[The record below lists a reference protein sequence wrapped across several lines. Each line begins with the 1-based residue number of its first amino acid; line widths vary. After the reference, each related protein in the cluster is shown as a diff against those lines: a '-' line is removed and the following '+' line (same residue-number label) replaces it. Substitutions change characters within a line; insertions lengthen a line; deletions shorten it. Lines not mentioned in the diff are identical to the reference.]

1 MLQVLFI
8 RVCFK
13 MLLYTSLTY
22 EVFDILHRLLLRFQ
36 PLQYYDGWRV
46 SSISL
51 EDQLLMTLMKLKL
64 NLRDLDLGERFG
76 VSRKTASNVVKTV
89 ICALH
94 EVLFVGMIGEG
105 IPSQRKCQ
113 TSTPQCFNDFQGGRL
128 VIDATE
134 ITMDIPVDMNKQ
146 AACYS
151 NYKSRHT
158 VKVLIGVAPNATIV
172 YCSKAYPGSTSDVAL
187 VQHSGL
193 VKLFNPGDLI
203 LADKGFTIH
212 SLLPEGVSLNIPPF
226 LRGKAQ
232 FTREEGEM
240 CRKIAKAR
248 IHVERA
254 NERIKNFAIL
264 NHVSHYYR
272 PFVDKI
278 VQLCCALVNLQAPL
292 LKEMN

>member
-1 MLQVLFI
+1 MA
-8 RVCFK
+8 
-13 MLLYTSLTY
+13 
-22 EVFDILHRLLLRFQ
+22 
-36 PLQYYDGWRV
+36 
-46 SSISL
+46 
-51 EDQLLMTLMKLKL
+51 LMKLKL

-76 VSRKTASNVVKTV
+76 VSRKTVSNVVKTL

-94 EVLFVGMIGEG
+94 EVLFAGMLAEG
-105 IPSQRKCQ
+105 MPSQCKCQ
-113 TSTPQCFNDFQGGRL
+113 SSMPQCFDDFGSGRV

-134 ITMDIPVDMNKQ
+134 ITMDIPIDMNKQ

-158 VKVLIGVAPNATIV
+158 VKVVIGVAPNATIV
-172 YCSKAYPGSTSDVAL
+172 YCSKAYPGSTSDVAI
-187 VQHSGL
+187 VQHSGI
-193 VKLFNPGDLI
+193 VKSFSPGDLI

-212 SLLPEGVSLNIPPF
+212 HLLPQGVSLNVPPF

-232 FTREEGEM
+232 FTKEEGEM

-264 NHVSHYYR
+264 DHISHYYR
-272 PFVDKI
+272 PFVDRI
-278 VQLCCALVNLQAPL
+278 IQLCCALVNMQAPL
-292 LKEMN
+292 LKEMK